1 MNIPLTPIRFL
12 RYAEQQY
19 PQRTA
24 VVCGEERFTYAQ
36 FAERVRKLAGALR
49 KAGVQTGDRVAFLSM
64 NCHRLLEAYYGVVEA
79 GAVLLPLNI
88 RLAPQELAY
97 ILNDAGARV
106 LFLQQHFLEVV
117 ESFRSKL
124 TTVKALYSLDGW
136 PEADWLSRQNYE
148 ALLSAAPPHHAGV
161 MSVDENALAELFYT
175 SGTSAEP
182 KGVMLTHRNV
192 YLHALNA
199 GLALHTDNESIELH
213 TIPLFHA
220 NGWGV
225 AHFLTL
231 LGGTHVMTQRF
242 DPVEVFRLIEKERVG
257 YFSLVPA
264 MATALVNCPERKK
277 YDLSSLKRITLG
289 GAASSPTLI
298 REVEQELGCTCFSG
312 YGLTET
318 APVLSISPMKPGLNW
333 EGDGRFVGQS
343 MTGYA
348 IPGVELRVVDSNDQD
363 VPRDGQSMGEII
375 AHGDG
380 VMEGYWKQPAAT
392 AEALRGGWFHT
403 GDMATW
409 NEEGYILIVD
419 RKKDII
425 VSGGENISS
434 LEVEKILLS
443 HPAVLE
449 AAVLPV
455 PDEKWGEVPKALV
468 VLRPGIQAEEIEL
481 IEHCRARLAHYKCP
495 HSVEFLESL
504 PRTATGKVLKK
515 DLRKKYWQGRE
526 TLRPQFTAP
535 QGKTSAPRPEA
546 DRAGTRAKRVA
557 HNK

>member
-12 RYAEQQY
+12 RYAEQQS

-24 VVCGEERFTYAQ
+24 VVCGKERFTYAQ
-36 FAERVRKLAGALR
+36 FAERASRLAGALR
-49 KAGVQTGDRVAFLSM
+49 KAGVRPGDRVAFLSA

-97 ILNDAGARV
+97 ILNDSGACA
-106 LFLQQHFLEVV
+106 LFVQRQFLGLV

-124 TTVKALYSLDGW
+124 TTVSAFYSLDGAVD
-136 PEADWLSRQNYE
+136 ADWVSRQNYE
-148 ALLSAAPPHHAGV
+148 ALLSDASPHRADI
-161 MSVDENALAELFYT
+161 MQVDENSLAELFYT

-182 KGVMLTHRNV
+182 KGVMLTHRNI
-192 YLHALNA
+192 YLHALSA
-199 GLALHTDNESIELH
+199 GLALQADNQAVELH

-231 LGGTHVMTQRF
+231 LGGKHVMVHKF
-242 DPVEVFRLIEKERVG
+242 DPPEVFRLIEAERAQ
-257 YFSLVPA
+257 YCSLVPA
-264 MATALVNCPERKK
+264 MATALVNCPERPK
-277 YDLSSLKRITLG
+277 YDLSSLKRVTLG
-289 GAASSPTLI
+289 GAASSPTLV
-298 REVEQELGCTCFSG
+298 REVEEKLGCTCFSG

-318 APVLSISPMKPGLNW
+318 SPVLTISPMKPGIQW
-333 EGDGRFVGQS
+333 EGEQRYVGQS

-348 IPGVELRVVDSNDQD
+348 IPGTELRVVDQNDQD
-363 VPRDGQSMGEII
+363 VPRDGQSIGEII
-375 AHGDG
+375 ARSDG
-380 VMEGYWKQPAAT
+380 VLEGYWRQPQAT

-409 NEEGYILIVD
+409 REDGYLLIVD

-449 AAVLPV
+449 VAVVPV
-455 PDEKWGEVPKALV
+455 PDRTWGEVPMALV
-468 VLRPGIQAEEIEL
+468 VLKPGAQLGEAEL

-495 HSVEFLESL
+495 RSVEFLESL
-504 PRTATGKVLKK
+504 PRTGTGKVLKR
-515 DLRKKYWQGRE
+515 DLRRKYWHGSD
-526 TLRPQFTAP
+526 TIRPDGAARNTVDSTQEA
-535 QGKTSAPRPEA
+535 QSRHSAA
-546 DRAGTRAKRVA
+546 TAKRA
-557 HNK
+557 SQND